1 MFGRIVEIRDGA
13 DKVTDNKTPDIYCE
27 FDPPLCPKDIEELEK
42 RFSDLYKA
50 PKKLDDITL
59 DSVIMAPDMIKS
71 LTEKTDGRKIT
82 IYSLEEDWA
91 YDDDYGHTTEIFLDY
106 MLAKKKLCEKIKN
119 EKEDG
124 SVERWLD
131 DDELIED
138 YGNDYYE
145 AYLDGYY
152 SSSHYLVDITSHSVS
167 VNDSVVSDFANAY
180 INNSRVEDFVSQIEQ
195 WDEVEKMTDKQ
206 YNCKT
211 SPVTIETKVIAF
223 HFQLVDRYIHFL
235 LDERIFG
242 TKTDE
247 NGKKKRKTASD
258 SLKNVFSDAE
268 KQFSYFNPKG
278 QNDYKDRIVR
288 MINTFLCA
296 WVQYRETFIEI
307 KEA

>member
-1 MFGRIVEIRDGA
+1 MILRKRNKPFEYDGKTYYIGEEIVALNNSEYSGLFGRIVEIRDGA
-13 DKVTDNKTPDIYCE
+13 DKETDNKTPDIYCE
-27 FDPPLCPKDIEELEK
+27 FDPPLFPKDIEELEK
-42 RFSDLYKA
+42 RFSSLYKA

-91 YDDDYGHTTEIFLDY
+91 YDDDYGHTTEIFFDY
-106 MLAKKKLCEKIKN
+106 MLAKKRLCEKIKN

-167 VNDSVVSDFANAY
+167 VNDSVVSDIANAY
-180 INNSRVEDFVSQIEQ
+180 INNSRVEDFVSKIEG
-195 WDEVEKMTDKQ
+195 WDEVEKLTDKQ
-206 YNCKT
+206 YNAMITDKDL
-211 SPVTIETKVIAF
+211 P
-223 HFQLVDRYIHFL
+223 
-235 LDERIFG
+235 ERIRTALSKNDIYWEAYWQSISELAFRLVEEYS
-242 TKTDE
+242 KKHFSEE
-247 NGKKKRKTASD
+247 N
-258 SLKNVFSDAE
+258 KNNAIS
-268 KQFSYFNPKG
+268 
-278 QNDYKDRIVR
+278 
-288 MINTFLCA
+288 
-296 WVQYRETFIEI
+296 
-307 KEA
+307 

>member
-1 MFGRIVEIRDGA
+1 MILHNQKDCFEYGGKTYFIGEEFVALNNSEYSGLFGRIVEIRNGA
-13 DKVTDNKTPDIYCE
+13 DKETDNKTPDIYCE
-27 FDPPLCPKDIEELEK
+27 FDPPLCPKDIEALEK

-59 DSVIMAPDMIKS
+59 DCVIMAPDMIKS
-71 LTEKTDGRKIT
+71 LTKKTDGRKIT

-180 INNSRVEDFVSQIEQ
+180 ISKSRVEDFVSQIEQ

-206 YNCKT
+206 YNAMITDKDLPDRIRT
-211 SPVTIETKVIAF
+211 ALSKNDTYWEAYWQSISELAF
-223 HFQLVDRYIHFL
+223 RMVEEYS
-235 LDERIFG
+235 
-242 TKTDE
+242 K
-247 NGKKKRKTASD
+247 
-258 SLKNVFSDAE
+258 
-268 KQFSYFNPKG
+268 KQFSEENK
-278 QNDYKDRIVR
+278 NNAIS
-288 MINTFLCA
+288 
-296 WVQYRETFIEI
+296 
-307 KEA
+307 

>member
-1 MFGRIVEIRDGA
+1 MALNNSEYSGLFGRIVEIRDGA
-13 DKVTDNKTPDIYCE
+13 DKVTDNKTLDIYCE

-180 INNSRVEDFVSQIEQ
+180 ISKSRVEDFVSQIEQ

-206 YNCKT
+206 YNAMITDKDLPDRIRT
-211 SPVTIETKVIAF
+211 ALSKNDTYWEAYWQSISELAF
-223 HFQLVDRYIHFL
+223 RMVEEYS
-235 LDERIFG
+235 
-242 TKTDE
+242 K
-247 NGKKKRKTASD
+247 
-258 SLKNVFSDAE
+258 
-268 KQFSYFNPKG
+268 KQFSEENK
-278 QNDYKDRIVR
+278 NNAIS
-288 MINTFLCA
+288 
-296 WVQYRETFIEI
+296 
-307 KEA
+307 

>member
-1 MFGRIVEIRDGA
+1 MILRNTNEPFEYDGKTYYIGEEIVALNNSEYSGLFGRIVEIRDGA
-13 DKVTDNKTPDIYCE
+13 DKENDNKTPDIYCE
-27 FDPPLCPKDIEELEK
+27 FYPPLFPKDIEELEK

-91 YDDDYGHTTEIFLDY
+91 YDDDYGHTTEIFSDY
-106 MLAKKKLCEKIKN
+106 MLAKKRLCEKIKN

-152 SSSHYLVDITSHSVS
+152 SSSHYLVSITAHKVS
-167 VNDSVVSDFANAY
+167 VTTPSLSD
-180 INNSRVEDFVSQIEQ
+180 
-195 WDEVEKMTDKQ
+195 TD
-206 YNCKT
+206 
-211 SPVTIETKVIAF
+211 
-223 HFQLVDRYIHFL
+223 
-235 LDERIFG
+235 
-242 TKTDE
+242 
-247 NGKKKRKTASD
+247 
-258 SLKNVFSDAE
+258 
-268 KQFSYFNPKG
+268 
-278 QNDYKDRIVR
+278 
-288 MINTFLCA
+288 
-296 WVQYRETFIEI
+296 
-307 KEA
+307 

>member
-1 MFGRIVEIRDGA
+1 MALNNSEYSGLFGRIVEIRDDA
-13 DKVTDNKTPDIYCE
+13 DKETDNKTPDIYCE
-27 FDPPLCPKDIEELEK
+27 FDPPLFPKDIEELEK

-71 LTEKTDGRKIT
+71 VAEKTDGRKIT

-91 YDDDYGHTTEIFLDY
+91 YDDDYGHTTEIISDY

-131 DDELIED
+131 NDELIED

-152 SSSHYLVDITSHSVS
+152 SSSHYLVNITSHSVS

-206 YNCKT
+206 YNAMITDKDLPDRIRNALGKNDT
-211 SPVTIETKVIAF
+211 YWEAYWQSISELAF
-223 HFQLVDRYIHFL
+223 RMVEEYS
-235 LDERIFG
+235 
-242 TKTDE
+242 K
-247 NGKKKRKTASD
+247 
-258 SLKNVFSDAE
+258 
-268 KQFSYFNPKG
+268 KQFS
-278 QNDYKDRIVR
+278 
-288 MINTFLCA
+288 
-296 WVQYRETFIEI
+296 
-307 KEA
+307 KENEK

>member
-1 MFGRIVEIRDGA
+1 MILRKINKPFKYDGQTYYIGEEIVALNNSEYSGLFGRIVEIRDGA

-27 FDPPLCPKDIEELEK
+27 FDLPLCPKDIEELEK

-71 LTEKTDGRKIT
+71 LTKKTDGRKIT

-106 MLAKKKLCEKIKN
+106 MLAKKRLCEKIKN

-131 DDELIED
+131 DNELIED

-152 SSSHYLVDITSHSVS
+152 SSSHYLVNITSHNAS
-167 VNDSVVSDFANAY
+167 VNDSVVSDIANAY

-195 WDEVEKMTDKQ
+195 WDEVEKLTDKQ
-206 YNCKT
+206 YNAMITDKDLPDRIRT
-211 SPVTIETKVIAF
+211 ALSKNDTYWEAYWQSISELAF
-223 HFQLVDRYIHFL
+223 RMVEEYS
-235 LDERIFG
+235 
-242 TKTDE
+242 
-247 NGKKKRKTASD
+247 KKRFSEEN
-258 SLKNVFSDAE
+258 KNNAIS
-268 KQFSYFNPKG
+268 
-278 QNDYKDRIVR
+278 
-288 MINTFLCA
+288 
-296 WVQYRETFIEI
+296 
-307 KEA
+307 

>member
-1 MFGRIVEIRDGA
+1 MILRKKNKPFKYDGKTYFIGEEIVALNNSEYSGLFGRIVEIRDDA
-13 DKVTDNKTPDIYCE
+13 DKETDNKTPDIYCE
-27 FDPPLCPKDIEELEK
+27 FDPPLFPKDIEELEK

-50 PKKLDDITL
+50 HKKLDDITL

-91 YDDDYGHTTEIFLDY
+91 YDDDYGHTTEIISDY

-152 SSSHYLVDITSHSVS
+152 SSSHYLVSITSHNAA
-167 VNDSVVSDFANAY
+167 VNDSVVSDIANAY
-180 INNSRVEDFVSQIEQ
+180 IDNSRVEDFVSQIEQ

-206 YNCKT
+206 YNAMITDTDLPDRIRSALSKNDT
-211 SPVTIETKVIAF
+211 YWEAYWQSISELAF
-223 HFQLVDRYIHFL
+223 RMVEEYS
-235 LDERIFG
+235 
-242 TKTDE
+242 K
-247 NGKKKRKTASD
+247 
-258 SLKNVFSDAE
+258 
-268 KQFSYFNPKG
+268 KQFSEENK
-278 QNDYKDRIVR
+278 NNAIS
-288 MINTFLCA
+288 
-296 WVQYRETFIEI
+296 
-307 KEA
+307 

>member
-1 MFGRIVEIRDGA
+1 MILRKRNKPFEYDGKTYYIGEEIVALNNSEYSGLFGRIVEIRDGA
-13 DKVTDNKTPDIYCE
+13 DKETDNKPPDIYCE
-27 FDPPLCPKDIEELEK
+27 FDPPLFPKDIEELEK

-71 LTEKTDGRKIT
+71 LIEKTDGRKIT

-91 YDDDYGHTTEIFLDY
+91 YDDDYGHTTEIFFDY
-106 MLAKKKLCEKIKN
+106 MLAKKRLCEKIKN

-195 WDEVEKMTDKQ
+195 WDEVEKMMAETERKSR
-206 YNCKT
+206 T
-211 SPVTIETKVIAF
+211 S
-223 HFQLVDRYIHFL
+223 
-235 LDERIFG
+235 
-242 TKTDE
+242 
-247 NGKKKRKTASD
+247 S
-258 SLKNVFSDAE
+258 
-268 KQFSYFNPKG
+268 
-278 QNDYKDRIVR
+278 
-288 MINTFLCA
+288 TF
-296 WVQYRETFIEI
+296 
-307 KEA
+307 

>member
-1 MFGRIVEIRDGA
+1 MILKKINKPFEYDGKTYYIGEEIVALNNSEYSGLFGRIVEIRDGA

-59 DSVIMAPDMIKS
+59 YSVIMAPDMIKS
-71 LTEKTDGRKIT
+71 LTERTDGRKIT

-131 DDELIED
+131 DDEFIED

-180 INNSRVEDFVSQIEQ
+180 I
-195 WDEVEKMTDKQ
+195 
-206 YNCKT
+206 
-211 SPVTIETKVIAF
+211 
-223 HFQLVDRYIHFL
+223 
-235 LDERIFG
+235 
-242 TKTDE
+242 
-247 NGKKKRKTASD
+247 
-258 SLKNVFSDAE
+258 
-268 KQFSYFNPKG
+268 
-278 QNDYKDRIVR
+278 
-288 MINTFLCA
+288 
-296 WVQYRETFIEI
+296 
-307 KEA
+307 

>member
-1 MFGRIVEIRDGA
+1 MILRKKNKPFKYDGKTYFIGEEIVALNNSEYSGLFGRIVEIRNGA
-13 DKVTDNKTPDIYCE
+13 DKETDNKTPDIYCE
-27 FDPPLCPKDIEELEK
+27 FDPPLFPKDIEELEK
-42 RFSDLYKA
+42 RFSCLYKA

-91 YDDDYGHTTEIFLDY
+91 YDDDYGHTTEIISDY

-131 DDELIED
+131 DEELIED

-152 SSSHYLVDITSHSVS
+152 SSSHYLVSITSHNAA
-167 VNDSVVSDFANAY
+167 VNDSVVSDIANAY
-180 INNSRVEDFVSQIEQ
+180 IDNSRVEDFVSQIEQ

-206 YNCKT
+206 YNAMITNKDLPDRIRSALSKNDT
-211 SPVTIETKVIAF
+211 YWEAYWQSISELAF
-223 HFQLVDRYIHFL
+223 RMVEEYS
-235 LDERIFG
+235 
-242 TKTDE
+242 K
-247 NGKKKRKTASD
+247 
-258 SLKNVFSDAE
+258 
-268 KQFSYFNPKG
+268 KQFSEENK
-278 QNDYKDRIVR
+278 NNAIS
-288 MINTFLCA
+288 
-296 WVQYRETFIEI
+296 
-307 KEA
+307 

>member
-1 MFGRIVEIRDGA
+1 MILRKKNKPFKYDGKTYFIGEEIVALNNSEYSGLFGRIVEIRNGA
-13 DKVTDNKTPDIYCE
+13 DKETDNKTPDIYCE
-27 FDPPLCPKDIEELEK
+27 FDPPLFPKDIEELEK

-71 LTEKTDGRKIT
+71 VAEKTDGRKIT

-91 YDDDYGHTTEIFLDY
+91 YDDDYGHTTEIISDY

-131 DDELIED
+131 DEELIED

-167 VNDSVVSDFANAY
+167 VNDSVVSDFANTY

-206 YNCKT
+206 YNAMITDKDLPDRIRT
-211 SPVTIETKVIAF
+211 ALSKNDTYWEAYWQSISELAF
-223 HFQLVDRYIHFL
+223 RMVEEYS
-235 LDERIFG
+235 
-242 TKTDE
+242 K
-247 NGKKKRKTASD
+247 
-258 SLKNVFSDAE
+258 
-268 KQFSYFNPKG
+268 KQFSEENK
-278 QNDYKDRIVR
+278 NNAISRNRIR
-288 MINTFLCA
+288 KKIF
-296 WVQYRETFIEI
+296 
-307 KEA
+307 

>member
-1 MFGRIVEIRDGA
+1 MILKKINKPFEYDGKTYYIGEEIVALNNSEYSGLFGRIVEIRDDA
-13 DKVTDNKTPDIYCE
+13 DKETDNKTPDIYCE

-91 YDDDYGHTTEIFLDY
+91 YDDDYGHTTEIISDY
-106 MLAKKKLCEKIKN
+106 MLAKKRLCEKIKN

-152 SSSHYLVDITSHSVS
+152 SSSHYLVNIKSHSVS

-180 INNSRVEDFVSQIEQ
+180 IDNSRVEDFVFQIEG
-195 WDEVEKMTDKQ
+195 WDEVEKLTDKQ
-206 YNCKT
+206 YNAMITDKDLPDRIRT
-211 SPVTIETKVIAF
+211 ALSKNDIYWEAYWQSISELAF
-223 HFQLVDRYIHFL
+223 RLVEEYS
-235 LDERIFG
+235 
-242 TKTDE
+242 K
-247 NGKKKRKTASD
+247 
-258 SLKNVFSDAE
+258 
-268 KQFSYFNPKG
+268 KQFSEENK
-278 QNDYKDRIVR
+278 NNAIS
-288 MINTFLCA
+288 
-296 WVQYRETFIEI
+296 
-307 KEA
+307 

>member
-1 MFGRIVEIRDGA
+1 
-13 DKVTDNKTPDIYCE
+13 
-27 FDPPLCPKDIEELEK
+27 
-42 RFSDLYKA
+42 
-50 PKKLDDITL
+50 
-59 DSVIMAPDMIKS
+59 MAPDMIKS
-71 LTEKTDGRKIT
+71 LTEKTDERKIT

-180 INNSRVEDFVSQIEQ
+180 ISKSRVEDFVSQIEQ

-206 YNCKT
+206 YNAMITNKDLPDRIRSALSKNDT
-211 SPVTIETKVIAF
+211 YWEAYWQSISELAF
-223 HFQLVDRYIHFL
+223 RMVEEYS
-235 LDERIFG
+235 
-242 TKTDE
+242 K
-247 NGKKKRKTASD
+247 
-258 SLKNVFSDAE
+258 
-268 KQFSYFNPKG
+268 KQFSEENK
-278 QNDYKDRIVR
+278 NNAIS
-288 MINTFLCA
+288 
-296 WVQYRETFIEI
+296 
-307 KEA
+307 

>member
-1 MFGRIVEIRDGA
+1 MILRKRNKPFEYDGKTYYIGEEIVALNNSEYSGLFGRIVEIRDGA
-13 DKVTDNKTPDIYCE
+13 DKETDNKTPDIYCE
-27 FDPPLCPKDIEELEK
+27 FDPPLFPKDIEELEK
-42 RFSDLYKA
+42 KFSDLYKA

-71 LTEKTDGRKIT
+71 LTEKTDGHKIT

-91 YDDDYGHTTEIFLDY
+91 YDDDYGHTTEIISDY

-180 INNSRVEDFVSQIEQ
+180 ISKSRVEDFVSQIEQ

-206 YNCKT
+206 YNAMITDKDLPDRIRT
-211 SPVTIETKVIAF
+211 ALSKNDTYWEAYWQSISELAF
-223 HFQLVDRYIHFL
+223 RMVEEYS
-235 LDERIFG
+235 
-242 TKTDE
+242 K
-247 NGKKKRKTASD
+247 
-258 SLKNVFSDAE
+258 
-268 KQFSYFNPKG
+268 KQFSEENK
-278 QNDYKDRIVR
+278 NNAIS
-288 MINTFLCA
+288 
-296 WVQYRETFIEI
+296 
-307 KEA
+307 

>member
-1 MFGRIVEIRDGA
+1 MKLTKRNKPFEYDGKTYYIGEEIEALNNSEYSGLFGRIVEIRNGA
-13 DKVTDNKTPDIYCE
+13 DKETDNKTPDIYCE
-27 FDPPLCPKDIEELEK
+27 FDPPLFPKDIEELEK

-91 YDDDYGHTTEIFLDY
+91 YDDDYGHTTEIISDY

-124 SVERWLD
+124 NVERWLD

-152 SSSHYLVDITSHSVS
+152 SSSHYLVNITSHNAA

-180 INNSRVEDFVSQIEQ
+180 IDNSRVEDFVSQIEQ

-206 YNCKT
+206 YNAMITDTDLPDRIRSALSKNDT
-211 SPVTIETKVIAF
+211 YWEAYWQSISELAF
-223 HFQLVDRYIHFL
+223 RMVEEYS
-235 LDERIFG
+235 
-242 TKTDE
+242 K
-247 NGKKKRKTASD
+247 
-258 SLKNVFSDAE
+258 
-268 KQFSYFNPKG
+268 KQFSEENK
-278 QNDYKDRIVR
+278 NNAIS
-288 MINTFLCA
+288 
-296 WVQYRETFIEI
+296 
-307 KEA
+307 

>member
-1 MFGRIVEIRDGA
+1 MILRKKNKPFKYDGKTYFIGEEIVALNNSEYSGLFGRIVEIRDGA
-13 DKVTDNKTPDIYCE
+13 DKETDNKTPDIYCE
-27 FDPPLCPKDIEELEK
+27 FDPPLFPKDIEELEK

-50 PKKLDDITL
+50 HKKLDDITL

-71 LTEKTDGRKIT
+71 LTEKTDGHKIT

-91 YDDDYGHTTEIFLDY
+91 YDDDYGHTTEIFFDY
-106 MLAKKKLCEKIKN
+106 MLAKKRLCEKIKN

-152 SSSHYLVDITSHSVS
+152 SSSHYLVNITSHSVS

-180 INNSRVEDFVSQIEQ
+180 IDNSRVEDFVSQIEQ

-206 YNCKT
+206 YNAMITDKDLPDRIRNALGKNDTYWEAYWQCI
-211 SPVTIETKVIAF
+211 SELAF
-223 HFQLVDRYIHFL
+223 RLVEEYS
-235 LDERIFG
+235 
-242 TKTDE
+242 K
-247 NGKKKRKTASD
+247 
-258 SLKNVFSDAE
+258 
-268 KQFSYFNPKG
+268 KQFSEENK
-278 QNDYKDRIVR
+278 NNAIS
-288 MINTFLCA
+288 
-296 WVQYRETFIEI
+296 
-307 KEA
+307 

>member
-1 MFGRIVEIRDGA
+1 M
-13 DKVTDNKTPDIYCE
+13 
-27 FDPPLCPKDIEELEK
+27 
-42 RFSDLYKA
+42 YKA

-180 INNSRVEDFVSQIEQ
+180 ISKSRVEDFVSQIEQ

-206 YNCKT
+206 YNAMITDKDLPDRIRT
-211 SPVTIETKVIAF
+211 ALSKNDTYWEAYWQSISELAF
-223 HFQLVDRYIHFL
+223 RMVEEYS
-235 LDERIFG
+235 
-242 TKTDE
+242 K
-247 NGKKKRKTASD
+247 
-258 SLKNVFSDAE
+258 
-268 KQFSYFNPKG
+268 KQFSEENK
-278 QNDYKDRIVR
+278 NNAIS
-288 MINTFLCA
+288 
-296 WVQYRETFIEI
+296 
-307 KEA
+307 